1 MTDDSPRIQLIDYD
15 RHNNSFTKV
24 KDKKEKS
31 LKDEQ
36 NLFKLEQDFETAKA
50 DYEYFNNA
58 LKDELPRFFEL
69 AATFMTPLFHS
80 FYYMQYVHHAD
91 ARMRAVH

>member
-1 MTDDSPRIQLIDYD
+1 MGADYHPYSQLIDFD
-15 RHNNSFTKV
+15 RHNNAFSKV

-36 NLFKLEQDFETAKA
+36 NLFKLEQDYETSKA
-50 DYEYFNNA
+50 DYEYFNQA

-69 AATFMTPLFHS
+69 ATTFMTPLFHS
-80 FYYMQYVHHAD
+80 FYYMQ
-91 ARMRAVH
+91 